1 MRHGTGEVAEV
12 DIGEHVADDPCA
24 HQHAPDPRQEPAG
37 LIVVGASVGGLAA
50 AVIAADRGCRTIVIE
65 RGKEL
70 GGGASHDAEAIA
82 AAGTRFQRDAGLEDS
97 PERFAADILAAS
109 RHHVEQ
115 ELALALGEQG
125 APLVE
130 WLADR
135 CGLGVELMA
144 AFTGAG
150 HSVPRLHAPG
160 DQGGASL
167 LAALARAASRHTRV
181 GVRPGLVA
189 ERLVRDD
196 AGRVT
201 GLAVRPERR
210 GAGQTL
216 AGPVLLACG
225 GFAASDALVAAH
237 CPAAAGLPYFGW
249 PGSVGEAL
257 RLGVE
262 AGAQTRHLDACLVT
276 PLLAM
281 PGALAVTAPLVELGA
296 ILVNQAGR
304 RFADETAERLV
315 LATAVRGQPGHVAY
329 LLFDERIA
337 TAARTADPFFA
348 RIVLPRTGRRAMTL
362 EALSK
367 QFEIDAE
374 ALTLT
379 VDTFNGNVELGG
391 DPFGRERFGGPLE
404 PPFHAIRVTGARWR
418 TFGGLAV
425 DRTAHVLDAAGRP
438 IPGLYAAGGAAEG
451 LGGDGTEGWLPGTDA
466 LAALALGRLA
476 ALDVVAQA
484 SAAAA
489 EPAR

>member
-1 MRHGTGEVAEV
+1 MS
-12 DIGEHVADDPCA
+12 
-24 HQHAPDPRQEPAG
+24 PDPRQEPAG

-362 EALSK
+362 EVLSK

>member
-1 MRHGTGEVAEV
+1 MS
-12 DIGEHVADDPCA
+12 
-24 HQHAPDPRQEPAG
+24 PDPRQEPAG

-115 ELALALGEQG
+115 ELALALAEQG

-167 LAALARAASRHTRV
+167 VAALARAASRHTRV

>member
-1 MRHGTGEVAEV
+1 MS
-12 DIGEHVADDPCA
+12 
-24 HQHAPDPRQEPAG
+24 PDPRQEPAG

-276 PLLAM
+276 PFLAM

-315 LATAVRGQPGHVAY
+315 LATLVREQPGHVAY

-337 TAARTADPFFA
+337 TAARTAEPFFA
-348 RIVLPRTGRRAMTL
+348 QIVLPRTGRRAMTL

-484 SAAAA
+484 SAAPA
-489 EPAR
+489 EPAS

>member
-1 MRHGTGEVAEV
+1 MS
-12 DIGEHVADDPCA
+12 
-24 HQHAPDPRQEPAG
+24 PDPRQEPAG

-337 TAARTADPFFA
+337 AAARTADPFFA

>member
-1 MRHGTGEVAEV
+1 MS
-12 DIGEHVADDPCA
+12 
-24 HQHAPDPRQEPAG
+24 PDPRQEPAG

-115 ELALALGEQG
+115 ELALALAEQG

-167 LAALARAASRHTRV
+167 VAALARAASRHTRV
-181 GVRPGLVA
+181 SVRPGLVA

-257 RLGVE
+257 RLGAE

-304 RFADETAERLV
+304 RFADETVERLV

-348 RIVLPRTGRRAMTL
+348 RTVLPRTGRRAMTL
-362 EALSK
+362 EVLSK

>member
-1 MRHGTGEVAEV
+1 MS
-12 DIGEHVADDPCA
+12 
-24 HQHAPDPRQEPAG
+24 PDPRQEPAG

-451 LGGDGTEGWLPGTDA
+451 LGGDGTEGWLPGTDT

-484 SAAAA
+484 SAVAA

>member
-1 MRHGTGEVAEV
+1 MSA
-12 DIGEHVADDPCA
+12 
-24 HQHAPDPRQEPAG
+24 DPRQEPAG

-70 GGGASHDAEAIA
+70 GGGAAQDAEAIA
-82 AAGTRFQRDAGLEDS
+82 AAGTRFQRDAGLEDG

-115 ELALALGEQG
+115 ELALALAEQG

-135 CGLGVELMA
+135 CGLGVGLMA

-150 HSVPRLHAPG
+150 HSVPRLHALG

-167 LAALARAASRHTRV
+167 IAALARAASRHARV
-181 GVRPGLVA
+181 SVRTGIVA
-189 ERLVRDD
+189 ERLIRDD
-196 AGRVT
+196 TGAVT

-225 GFAASDALVAAH
+225 GFAAADALVGEH
-237 CPAAAGLPYFGW
+237 CPAVGALPYFGW
-249 PGSVGEAL
+249 PGSTGEAL
-257 RLGVE
+257 RLGSDV
-262 AGAQTRHLDACLVT
+262 GAQTRHLDGCLVT
-276 PLLAM
+276 PFLAM
-281 PGALAVTAPLVELGA
+281 PGAVAVTAPLVDLGA

-315 LATAVRGQPGHVAY
+315 LATAVRAQPGHVAY
-329 LLFDERIA
+329 LLFGERIA
-337 TAARTADPFFA
+337 TAARAADPFFA

-362 EALSK
+362 EA
-367 QFEIDAE
+367 
-374 ALTLT
+374 
-379 VDTFNGNVELGG
+379 
-391 DPFGRERFGGPLE
+391 
-404 PPFHAIRVTGARWR
+404 PFHAIRVTGARWR

-425 DRTAHVLDAAGRP
+425 DRHARVLDGSGHP
-438 IPGLYAAGGAAEG
+438 IPGLFATGGAAEG

-476 ALDVVAQA
+476 ALEVVA
-484 SAAAA
+484 SATPA
-489 EPAR
+489 EPPA

>member
-1 MRHGTGEVAEV
+1 MS
-12 DIGEHVADDPCA
+12 
-24 HQHAPDPRQEPAG
+24 PDPRQEPAG

-484 SAAAA
+484 SAVAA

>member
-1 MRHGTGEVAEV
+1 MS
-12 DIGEHVADDPCA
+12 
-24 HQHAPDPRQEPAG
+24 PDPRQEPAG

-115 ELALALGEQG
+115 ELALALAEQG

>member
-1 MRHGTGEVAEV
+1 MS
-12 DIGEHVADDPCA
+12 
-24 HQHAPDPRQEPAG
+24 PDPRQEPAG

-257 RLGVE
+257 RLAAE

-451 LGGDGTEGWLPGTDA
+451 LGGDGTEGWLPGTDT

-476 ALDVVAQA
+476 ALDVVAQV
-484 SAAAA
+484 SAASA
-489 EPAR
+489 EPAG

>member
-1 MRHGTGEVAEV
+1 MS
-12 DIGEHVADDPCA
+12 
-24 HQHAPDPRQEPAG
+24 PDPRQEPAG

-484 SAAAA
+484 SAGAA

>member
-1 MRHGTGEVAEV
+1 MS
-12 DIGEHVADDPCA
+12 
-24 HQHAPDPRQEPAG
+24 PDPRQEPAG

-438 IPGLYAAGGAAEG
+438 IPGLYAVGRTAASLAARYYVSG
-451 LGGDGTEGWLPGTDA
+451 ISLGDGSFFGRRAGCH
-466 LAALALGRLA
+466 AARR
-476 ALDVVAQA
+476 AQR
-484 SAAAA
+484 SKT
-489 EPAR
+489 

>member
-1 MRHGTGEVAEV
+1 MSA
-12 DIGEHVADDPCA
+12 
-24 HQHAPDPRQEPAG
+24 DPRQEPAG

-362 EALSK
+362 EVLSK

>member
-1 MRHGTGEVAEV
+1 
-12 DIGEHVADDPCA
+12 
-24 HQHAPDPRQEPAG
+24 
-37 LIVVGASVGGLAA
+37 
-50 AVIAADRGCRTIVIE
+50 
-65 RGKEL
+65 
-70 GGGASHDAEAIA
+70 
-82 AAGTRFQRDAGLEDS
+82 
-97 PERFAADILAAS
+97 
-109 RHHVEQ
+109 
-115 ELALALGEQG
+115 
-125 APLVE
+125 
-130 WLADR
+130 
-135 CGLGVELMA
+135 
-144 AFTGAG
+144 
-150 HSVPRLHAPG
+150 
-160 DQGGASL
+160 
-167 LAALARAASRHTRV
+167 
-181 GVRPGLVA
+181 
-189 ERLVRDD
+189 
-196 AGRVT
+196 
-201 GLAVRPERR
+201 
-210 GAGQTL
+210 
-216 AGPVLLACG
+216 
-225 GFAASDALVAAH
+225 
-237 CPAAAGLPYFGW
+237 
-249 PGSVGEAL
+249 
-257 RLGVE
+257 
-262 AGAQTRHLDACLVT
+262 
-276 PLLAM
+276 
-281 PGALAVTAPLVELGA
+281 VTAPLVELGA

>member
-1 MRHGTGEVAEV
+1 MS
-12 DIGEHVADDPCA
+12 
-24 HQHAPDPRQEPAG
+24 PDPRQEPAG

-257 RLGVE
+257 RLAAE

-276 PLLAM
+276 PFLAM

>member
-1 MRHGTGEVAEV
+1 MS
-12 DIGEHVADDPCA
+12 
-24 HQHAPDPRQEPAG
+24 PDPRQEPAG

-451 LGGDGTEGWLPGTDA
+451 LGGDGTEGWLPGTDT